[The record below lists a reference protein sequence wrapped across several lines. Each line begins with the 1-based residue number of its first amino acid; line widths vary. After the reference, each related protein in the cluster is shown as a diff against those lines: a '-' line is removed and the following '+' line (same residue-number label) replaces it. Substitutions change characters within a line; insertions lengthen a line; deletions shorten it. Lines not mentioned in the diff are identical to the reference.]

1 MSKIA
6 IVTDSTSY
14 LPMDTVHKH
23 NITVVPLT
31 VNFGQ
36 ESYKEGVDIVAAQ
49 FYPRLAA
56 EKNLPT
62 TSQPAV
68 GELAMMFEKLLETH
82 DAVLAILL
90 SSGLSG
96 TANSAETAA
105 RMVGGNIRI
114 IDSKITSTGQAE
126 QVLLACELAEQG
138 VELEEIVTRVIALR
152 DSVKAYF
159 VVDSLDHLHRGGRVS
174 GISAAIGSLL
184 QVKPVLTVNAVGG
197 LELFEKVRTRKKA
210 LARVIELVKGSLEP
224 GKELHIAVVYA
235 HNLEDAKL
243 FRDQV
248 AAEFPQARIDM
259 SELGPVIGTHV
270 GPGLLALIYDQR

>member
-1 MSKIA
+1 
-6 IVTDSTSY
+6 
-14 LPMDTVHKH
+14 
-23 NITVVPLT
+23 

-82 DAVLAILL
+82 DSVLAILL

-105 RMVGGNIRI
+105 RMVTGDITI
-114 IDSKITSTGQAE
+114 IDSKITASGQAE
-126 QVLLACELAEQG
+126 QVLLACELVEQG
-138 VELEEIVTRVIALR
+138 VPKDEIIERVVALR
-152 DSVKAYF
+152 DSVGAYF

-184 QVKPVLTVNAVGG
+184 QLKPVLTVIEVGG
-197 LELFEKVRTRKKA
+197 L
-210 LARVIELVKGSLEP
+210 
-224 GKELHIAVVYA
+224 
-235 HNLEDAKL
+235 
-243 FRDQV
+243 
-248 AAEFPQARIDM
+248 
-259 SELGPVIGTHV
+259 
-270 GPGLLALIYDQR
+270 